1 MRTIISFTALLV
13 SVGLMQL
20 ANGALGPLDALSG
33 IYFSFSSFQIGMLG
47 SSHYLGFIFGHLGCF
62 GVLWGS
68 LGIILGPL
76 GRLRGHLEV
85 MLGSSGCHLG

>member
-33 IYFSFSSFQIGMLG
+33 IYFSFSSFQIGIAHIIL
-47 SSHYLGFIFGHLGCF
+47 IVF
-62 GVLWGS
+62 GVIRMTSRPSPNVKTPYSYIARTSFVLEK
-68 LGIILGPL
+68 IT
-76 GRLRGHLEV
+76 GRRGHRDE
-85 MLGSSGCHLG
+85 